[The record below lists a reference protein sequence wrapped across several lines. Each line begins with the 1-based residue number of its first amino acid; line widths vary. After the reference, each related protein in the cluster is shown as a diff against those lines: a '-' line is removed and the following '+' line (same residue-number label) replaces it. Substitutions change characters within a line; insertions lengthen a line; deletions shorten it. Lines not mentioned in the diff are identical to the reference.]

1 MNFNFKK
8 ENGMI
13 ALLTV
18 FIISST
24 ALIMAITSSL
34 LGLGELEMGFNSQ
47 KGMEALSIADSCVE
61 EGLRRLRLDPDY
73 SGGNLMVGDG
83 FCTIQVVNQGGGDR
97 SFLIEAVLDN
107 YYENL
112 EVEVTLANS
121 STTINSWNQVE

>member
-73 SGGNLMVGDG
+73 SGGHLIVGDG
-83 FCTIQVVNQGGGDR
+83 SCIIQVVNQGGGDR

-107 YYENL
+107 YYQNL